1 MINESTIS
9 QFLPCYLSVETIEA
23 DSIEA
28 IYYSEIEYPA
38 LDDFDSVLEEAEI
51 KEEYHFSI
59 SLEPILPAPG
69 EYYFQINGCKITKN
83 LQIDDRLRDVISI
96 YFQLISD
103 DERVFFLV
111 EQVLCPDP
119 LETDGRYFELFGQLF
134 ALYDIEQTIE
144 AHNLIDRDG
153 YATLAYVLS
162 EDDDQL
168 FPVLTNIH

>member
-9 QFLPCYLSVETIEA
+9 QFLPGYLSVE
-23 DSIEA
+23 
-28 IYYSEIEYPA
+28 
-38 LDDFDSVLEEAEI
+38 
-51 KEEYHFSI
+51 
-59 SLEPILPAPG
+59 
-69 EYYFQINGCKITKN
+69 N
-83 LQIDDRLRDVISI
+83 LQIDARLKNVISI

-103 DERVFFLV
+103 DERVFFLE

-134 ALYDIEQTIE
+134 DLYDIEQNIE

-162 EDDDQL
+162 EDEDQL
-168 FPVLTNIH
+168 FPVLTNIRH